1 MNPEIDFLY
10 AFEAED
16 AYRAGCDYVF
26 AKYAPVTEEENTIV
40 SHIAIATWL
49 RLRFARTMHGLMR
62 QVEALRFEDAP
73 DYARIARTAR
83 SMARF
88 HKEYRRQK
96 AAISACRAALKR
108 LRNPSNIVPIS
119 ITTQEK
125 DNVQLAA

>member
-1 MNPEIDFLY
+1 MNPKIDFLY
-10 AFEAED
+10 TFEAEG
-16 AYRAGCDYVF
+16 AYRASCDFVF
-26 AKYAPVTEEENTIV
+26 GKYSPATAEENSLV

-49 RLRFARTMHGLMR
+49 RHRFAQTMHALMR
-62 QVEALRFEDAP
+62 QVDTLRADALP

-108 LRNPSNIVPIS
+108 LRIPNNVIS
-119 ITTQEK
+119 ISTKKQEN
-125 DNVQLAA
+125 DHVQLAA